1 MRGFSC
7 SARDAVEVATRAA
20 RATSA
25 SVGCRSASIPRLPH
39 EPDDGLDDTGRG
51 AQDGCSLEADGGPC
65 LARDQRAGVAI
76 DRAELA
82 DQRRERSPGAAAR
95 ERERVRAEDA
105 RDAPRLCE

>member
-39 EPDDGLDDTGRG
+39 EPDERFDDSGHGT
-51 AQDGCSLEADGGPC
+51 QDGCALEADGGPC

-82 DQRRERSPGAAAR
+82 DQRRERASCADASK
-95 ERERVRAEDA
+95 RERVRAEDA
-105 RDAPRLCE
+105 R